1 MHNIDHLLVVDSL
14 CFCCKLGCVSSS
26 TSQEW
31 INQWKENSSLEISAL
46 CCEDTILPCQACLRH
61 PPLSLAS
68 ALLEGLLKCPCWSR
82 SLKPAAV
89 LQSFFRCCCGPGF
102 SFMLSF
108 ASVACWAFAGGW
120 CGSGLWQ
127 SLSKRFFLPRCPVG
141 GTGREYPSCWEAV
154 AYPAEDWGSRGLLLS
169 FVRKMWK
176 CGWNLK
182 MWKCGWNFS
191 WDELYLWQKGFLLS
205 VICTAELNRCPW
217 HCSLLLCSWDHA
229 TIPFSLESRM
239 SGLVPLRSA
248 Q

>member
-61 PPLSLAS
+61 LPLSLAS
-68 ALLEGLLKCPCWSR
+68 ALREGLLKCPCWSR

-127 SLSKRFFLPRCPVG
+127 SLSAPLNAFSCQGVQWVG
-141 GTGREYPSCWEAV
+141 LEGSIL
-154 AYPAEDWGSRGLLLS
+154 PAERQWHTLLKIGAAEGCCCLLS
-169 FVRKMWK
+169 ERCGSVGEIWRCGSVGEISAEMSCISDRKDFFCPLFVQQNWT
-176 CGWNLK
+176 
-182 MWKCGWNFS
+182 
-191 WDELYLWQKGFLLS
+191 DAPD
-205 VICTAELNRCPW
+205 TA
-217 HCSLLLCSWDHA
+217 LCFCVPE
-229 TIPFSLESRM
+229 IMPPFHF
-239 SGLVPLRSA
+239 P
-248 Q
+248 